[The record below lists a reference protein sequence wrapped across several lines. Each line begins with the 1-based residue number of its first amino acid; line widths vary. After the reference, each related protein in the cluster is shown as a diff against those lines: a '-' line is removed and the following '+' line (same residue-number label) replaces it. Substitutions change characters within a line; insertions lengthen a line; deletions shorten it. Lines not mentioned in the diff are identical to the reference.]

1 MTSSAPQL
9 SLSQK
14 EVAQH
19 NTTRDIWVIIDQDVY
34 DLTSFMDE
42 HPGGS
47 KSVYFTFLLKTY
59 VLTPSVLLSVAGKDG
74 TKSFRKYHRDSILH
88 RYKERLQVGVLRPL
102 SGAESRSRGL
112 FAWLKRN

>member
-9 SLSQK
+9 SLSQD

-19 NTTRDIWVIIDQDVY
+19 NTTRDIWIIIDQDVY
-34 DLTSFMDE
+34 DLSSFMDE

-47 KSVYFTFLLKTY
+47 KSVYSTFFLKTY
-59 VLTPSVLLSVAGKDG
+59 VLIPSVLLSVAGKDG